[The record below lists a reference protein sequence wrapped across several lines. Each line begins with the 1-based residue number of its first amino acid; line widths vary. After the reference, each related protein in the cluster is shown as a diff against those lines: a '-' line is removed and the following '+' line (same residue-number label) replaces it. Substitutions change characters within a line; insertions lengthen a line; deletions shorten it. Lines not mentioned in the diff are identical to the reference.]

1 MGTGHVSVPECQH
14 METCVRRKAMHR
26 RWHERAE
33 FNTFQIRLK
42 VRESEGD
49 GKTGVI
55 LTQRNQGSPPSERVT
70 MTQV

>member
-1 MGTGHVSVPECQH
+1 
-14 METCVRRKAMHR
+14 MHR